1 MYKMEYTIP
10 DFLRRENR
18 PKRSEED
25 ERFFALREE
34 YEKKFNR
41 DFSTEGF
48 SYSCDTA
55 GWIRRMEYCLE
66 HNVLMQEL
74 TGEPLT

>member
-1 MYKMEYTIP
+1 MEYSIP
-10 DFLRRENR
+10 DFLRRESR
-18 PKRSEED
+18 KKRSEED
-25 ERFFALREE
+25 EQFFKLRDE

-48 SYSCDTA
+48 SYSCDT
-55 GWIRRMEYCLE
+55 GEWIKKMEYCLK
-66 HNVLMQEL
+66 HNVLMEEL